1 MSSESA
7 SVARTGS
14 PMGVPVGALALT
26 LRVALVPSLNTGRL
40 FAPGAFVAPLP
51 GFDHSLVPSAFFAR
65 TSTS

>member
-1 MSSESA
+1 MF
-7 SVARTGS
+7 VPGS
-14 PMGVPVGALALT
+14 ALALT
-26 LRVALVPSLNTGRL
+26 LRVALVPSVNTGRL